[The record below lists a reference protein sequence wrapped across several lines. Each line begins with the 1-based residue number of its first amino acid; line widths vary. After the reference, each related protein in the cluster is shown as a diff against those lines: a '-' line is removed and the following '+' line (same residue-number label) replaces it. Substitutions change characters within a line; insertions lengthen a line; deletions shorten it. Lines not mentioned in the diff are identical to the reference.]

1 MESCNVKA
9 MVKRATGDGKAL
21 IIDANSL
28 IHRAWHALPPLT
40 APDGTLINA
49 VYGFSSVL
57 LKILGQEKP
66 SHLIVCW
73 DTPEPTYRHKAR
85 KEYKAQR
92 EQQPDEFYAQMPT
105 AKRVVEVFGGIN
117 VEAPG
122 YEADD
127 LLATFAKKLT
137 KKGIPVILMT
147 SDKDVWQA
155 IAPNVQVVA
164 FKKGVSETV
173 VYDAG
178 SLERETRL
186 RPEQVADFKAL
197 RGDPSDNLKGVAGIG
212 EKTATDL
219 LVAYR
224 NLDGI
229 FKAARDPRAKLLP
242 SIRQKL
248 LDGEKEAREILP
260 LVRLVDDA
268 PVDFKEKDLRR
279 RLVDRAALTELF
291 SGLGFKT
298 LLARALGKTAAAKD
312 EVEVKSDKSEVVSD
326 SGKKSLHK
334 SGAPETQDLETV
346 LKIAKSEKLLYIRS
360 ALAAQ
365 PSLFQDAPVL
375 AVASQD
381 KIAVITSAN
390 LSGQRIRS
398 ALFDILA
405 DAEIKKIGHNLKAD
419 WHWAKQNNC
428 ELKGLFFDIE
438 VAAYILSGGE
448 GRQDLN
454 SLSAAYLNESL
465 PEGENDLAKEIY
477 GVRALHRVL
486 ESGLKAKSLDKF
498 VQRFETPLIEVLAEM
513 EDRGVLIDTKYF
525 KILTE
530 DFRREKSRLEEEMEK
545 IAGEVFNPASPQQL
559 AHILFEVLG
568 LSSKGIK
575 RGKTGISTAASELEK
590 LQGAHPIIEKIVE
603 FREVAKLLSTY
614 VEALPLLADKSGH
627 VHTTYN
633 QALTATGRLSSSNPN
648 LQNIPIRTELGRKIR
663 HGFVAPAGKFLLS
676 CDYSQIELRI
686 VAALAKDEKMLDVFR
701 RGLDIHTATAS
712 AVWSVPLEEVT
723 KEQRRS
729 AKAINFGII
738 YGQGPMGLSRATG
751 MTFEEA
757 KRFIDEYFLVYAGV
771 REYLEQTKALAHARG
786 YVETLFGRRRALP
799 EINSRMPQFRS
810 TAERMAVNMPVQGT
824 SADLI
829 KLAMI
834 EIAKVTSEKK
844 LKADMLLQVHDEL
857 VFEVAEKEVTRAA
870 EIIVDIMQSIEKIGV
885 PLVVDAKYGKN
896 WDEMKPVEF

>member
-1 MESCNVKA
+1 
-9 MVKRATGDGKAL
+9 MVKRRARDSKAL
-21 IIDANSL
+21 VIDANSL

-40 APDGTLINA
+40 APDGALINA
-49 VYGFSSVL
+49 VYGFTSVL

-92 EQQPDEFYAQMPT
+92 EEQPADFYAQIPT
-105 AKRVVEVFGGIN
+105 AKRVVEVFGGTN

-127 LLATFAKKLT
+127 LLATFANKLT

-147 SDKDVWQA
+147 SDRDVWQA

-173 VYDAG
+173 VYDAE

-197 RGDPSDNLKGVAGIG
+197 RGDPSDNLKGIAGIG

-219 LVAYR
+219 LVAYG

-229 FKAARDPRAKLLP
+229 FKAARDPEAKISP
-242 SIRQKL
+242 SVRQKL
-248 LDGEKEAREILP
+248 LEGEKEAREILP
-260 LVRLVDDA
+260 LVRLTDDA

-279 RLVDRAALTELF
+279 RMVDQAALTDLF
-291 SGLGFKT
+291 SKLGFKT
-298 LLARALGKTAAAKD
+298 LLARALGKTALVKGGA
-312 EVEVKSDKSEVVSD
+312 EVKAGKLEAAQG
-326 SGKKSLHK
+326 SGKSTVPKSDALELQD
-334 SGAPETQDLETV
+334 PEAV
-346 LKIAKSEKLLYIRS
+346 LKIAKREKLLYIHS
-360 ALAAQ
+360 AFAAQ

-375 AVASQD
+375 AVASED
-381 KIAVITSAN
+381 KIALITSAN
-390 LSGQRIRS
+390 LNSQLIKS

-405 DAEIKKIGHNLKAD
+405 DTEIKKIGHNLKAD

-428 ELKGLFFDIE
+428 ELSGLFFDVLI
-438 VAAYILSGGE
+438 AAYILSGGE
-448 GRQDLN
+448 GRQDLS
-454 SLSAAYLNESL
+454 SLSAAYLNGSL
-465 PEGENDLAKEIY
+465 TEGESNLVKEICCI
-477 GVRALHRVL
+477 RALHGVL
-486 ESGLKAKSLDKF
+486 EGALKTKGLDKF
-498 VQRFETPLIEVLAEM
+498 LQRFETPLIEVLAAM
-513 EDRGVLIDTKYF
+513 EDKGVMIDTKYF
-525 KILTE
+525 KTLTE
-530 DFRREKSRLEEEMEK
+530 DFRREKLRLEKEMEK
-545 IAGEVFNPASPQQL
+545 IAGEAFNPASPQQL
-559 AHILFEVLG
+559 NHILFEVLK

-590 LQGAHPIIEKIVE
+590 LQGVHPIIEKIVE

-614 VEALPLLADKSGH
+614 VEALPLLADKNGR

-648 LQNIPIRTELGRKIR
+648 LQNIPIRTDLGRKIR
-663 HGFVAPAGKFLLS
+663 RGFVAPGGKYLLS

-686 VAALAKDEKMLDVFR
+686 VAALARDEKMLDVFR
-701 RGLDIHTATAS
+701 RGLDIHTATAA
-712 AVWSVPLEEVT
+712 AVWSISLDKVT
-723 KEQRRS
+723 KDQRRR

-738 YGQGPMGLSRATG
+738 YGQGPLGLSRSTG

-810 TAERMAVNMPVQGT
+810 AAERMAVNMPVQGT

-834 EIAKVTSEKK
+834 EIAKITSAEK
-844 LKADMLLQVHDEL
+844 LKAEMLLQVHDEL
-857 VFEVAEKEVTRAA
+857 VFEVAEKDVAGAA
-870 EIIVDIMQSIEKIGV
+870 RIIVDIMQSIEKIGV
-885 PLVVDAKYGKN
+885 PLVVDAKFGKN
-896 WDEMKPVEF
+896 WDDMKPVEF